1 MNKLSLVKTFG
12 GAVTYLSDEYND
24 FDISS
29 HKKEITKRIK
39 DDSSDIV
46 LRIAWETF
54 LKGTQ
59 KHYKGS
65 RLPRKPRIVYIWQAI
80 DVETGE
86 NYETISAFKLA
97 QKLGVSESVIV
108 NNRRDNRMVNSRYKI
123 IRKKAQ

>member
-12 GAVTYLSDEYND
+12 GAVTYLSDEYED
-24 FDISS
+24 FNTSS
-29 HKKEITKRIK
+29 HRKEILKRIN
-39 DDSSDIV
+39 DDPSDV
-46 LRIAWETF
+46 VFRTAWETF
-54 LKGTQ
+54 SKGTH

-86 NYETISAFKLA
+86 NYEAISAFKLA
-97 QKLGVSESVIV
+97 RKLGVTESVIV

>member
-1 MNKLSLVKTFG
+1 MNKLSLVKTFS
-12 GAVTYLSDEYND
+12 GAVTYLKNEYND
-24 FDISS
+24 FDISA
-29 HKKEITKRIK
+29 HRQDILKRIK
-39 DDSSDIV
+39 DDPSDVV

-86 NYETISAFKLA
+86 KYETISAFKLA

-108 NNRRDNRMVNSRYKI
+108 NNRRDNRMVQKRYKI

>member
-12 GAVTYLSDEYND
+12 GAVTYLSDEYED
-24 FDISS
+24 FNISS
-29 HKKEITKRIK
+29 HRKEILKRIN
-39 DDSSDIV
+39 DDPSDVVI
-46 LRIAWETF
+46 RTAWETF

-80 DVETGE
+80 DVESGE
-86 NYETISAFKLA
+86 KYETISAFKLA

-123 IRKKAQ
+123 LRKKAQ

>member
-1 MNKLSLVKTFG
+1 MISQRT
-12 GAVTYLSDEYND
+12 DE
-24 FDISS
+24 ISNN
-29 HKKEITKRIK
+29 
-39 DDSSDIV
+39 
-46 LRIAWETF
+46 
-54 LKGTQ
+54 GTQ

-86 NYETISAFKLA
+86 KYETISAFKLA

-108 NNRRDNRMVNSRYKI
+108 NNRRDNRMVQKRYKI

>member
-12 GAVTYLSDEYND
+12 GAVTYLSDEYKD

-29 HKKEITKRIK
+29 HRKEILKRIK
-39 DDSSDIV
+39 DDPSDV
-46 LRIAWETF
+46 VFRTAWETF

-59 KHYKGS
+59 KHYKDS
-65 RLPRKPRIVYIWQAI
+65 RLPRKPRIVFIWQAI

-86 NYETISAFKLA
+86 KYETISAFKLA
-97 QKLGVSESVIV
+97 QKLGVTESVIV
-108 NNRRDNRMVNSRYKI
+108 NGRRDHRVVKKQYKI

>member
-1 MNKLSLVKTFG
+1 M
-12 GAVTYLSDEYND
+12 SDEYED
-24 FDISS
+24 FNIAS
-29 HKKEITKRIK
+29 HKKEILKRIK
-39 DDSSDIV
+39 DDPSDIV
-46 LRIAWETF
+46 LRTAWETF

-86 NYETISAFKLA
+86 KYETISAFKLA
-97 QKLGVSESVIV
+97 QKLGVTESVIV

-123 IRKKAQ
+123 LRKKAQ